1 MMRSCTVSAG
11 TAGLEAAASG
21 LDALDAFM
29 ANIKSGAMDTKTKM
43 ALKRRK
49 FDLEKEKVRLE
60 KLANIAKPA
69 DIVLAKYV
77 TARHPR

>member
-1 MMRSCTVSAG
+1 MSAAG
-11 TAGLEAAASG
+11 TRGMDAQMSG

-49 FDLEKEKVRLE
+49 FDLEKEKAKLE

-69 DIVLAKYV
+69 NVILTKSVRV
-77 TARHPR
+77 IRS